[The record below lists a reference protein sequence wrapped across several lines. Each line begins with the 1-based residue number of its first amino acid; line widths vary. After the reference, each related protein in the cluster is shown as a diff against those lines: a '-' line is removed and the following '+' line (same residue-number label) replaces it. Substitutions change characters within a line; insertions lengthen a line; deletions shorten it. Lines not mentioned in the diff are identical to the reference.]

1 MVKKSLNH
9 YLLLDQITYV
19 KINRKYFMDIKFG
32 KKYTTKYKFYFL
44 SLLQHVKCNI
54 LLQLFR
60 PVVFNSLFHVFGSLR
75 NKYLIEIYNVI
86 KIIQILCR
94 LT

>member
-1 MVKKSLNH
+1 
-9 YLLLDQITYV
+9 
-19 KINRKYFMDIKFG
+19 
-32 KKYTTKYKFYFL
+32 
-44 SLLQHVKCNI
+44 
-54 LLQLFR
+54 
-60 PVVFNSLFHVFGSLR
+60 LFHVFGSLR